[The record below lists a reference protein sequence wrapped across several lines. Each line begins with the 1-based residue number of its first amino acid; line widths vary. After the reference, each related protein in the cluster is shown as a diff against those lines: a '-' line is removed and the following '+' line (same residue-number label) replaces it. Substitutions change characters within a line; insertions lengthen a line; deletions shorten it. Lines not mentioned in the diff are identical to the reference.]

1 MSDLLRLDGATA
13 GYGDAVVLEDM
24 TIGIEAGGSL
34 AVLGRNGAGKTTL
47 LLTIMGFTRLRAGC
61 IRLDGAD
68 LAPLPTYRRARAGL
82 GWVPQ
87 ERWVFPSLTVAEHL
101 TSVARPGPWNA
112 ARVFDL
118 FPRLAERRHNHGN
131 ELSGGE
137 QQMLA
142 IGRAL
147 TLNPRVLLLDEPM
160 EGLAPILVQEL
171 SGAIRKMVQ
180 DGGLALML
188 VEQHARLALELTAQA
203 VILERG
209 RVAHASSSLALLAD
223 APTQERL
230 LAVSAGG
237 RA

>member
-1 MSDLLRLDGATA
+1 MVFANLTVEDNLELGA
-13 GYGDAVVLEDM
+13 
-24 TIGIEAGGSL
+24 
-34 AVLGRNGAGKTTL
+34 
-47 LLTIMGFTRLRAGC
+47 
-61 IRLDGAD
+61 
-68 LAPLPTYRRARAGL
+68 YRRKD
-82 GWVPQ
+82 
-87 ERWVFPSLTVAEHL
+87 
-101 TSVARPGPWNA
+101 RPGI
-112 ARVFDL
+112 RQDRDQVFQL
-118 FPRLAERRHNHGN
+118 FPRLQERRRQASGT
-131 ELSGGE
+131 LSGGE